1 MFGSIWGYFYTS
13 FLRYW
18 LKWFIR
24 QVTGKCELQ
33 RICAGYKPGAPRTTK
48 AEYSLKNSKSKVNVG
63 NHSFHLIFT
72 EAGMHVC
79 DDCQLSG
86 RD

>member
-48 AEYSLKNSKSKVNVG
+48 AGEVT
-63 NHSFHLIFT
+63 F
-72 EAGMHVC
+72 
-79 DDCQLSG
+79 
-86 RD
+86 